1 VPCIRLHT
9 PFRIVPST
17 SPQPSNASSQTS
29 VLQRVVVGK
38 GPRPQGPN
46 GYTGDGFSSSI
57 ELVAVPV
64 LFIVGGLAL
73 DRWMGTRWIFAAA
86 LGAFAI
92 AGTIAKQYYVYTAR
106 MKSQEESLRSSR
118 AELADL
124 HAQLHDAKNAELAA
138 EQAELAA
145 HLAANRPT
153 DAIEIGAL

>member
-1 VPCIRLHT
+1 MP
-9 PFRIVPST
+9 
-17 SPQPSNASSQTS
+17 
-29 VLQRVVVGK
+29 RVIDGK
-38 GPRPQGPN
+38 GPRAGASHQGPN

-73 DRWMGTRWIFAAA
+73 DRWMNTGWIFAAA

-106 MKSQEESLRSSR
+106 MTSQEASLRALR
-118 AELADL
+118 AEQAQQ
-124 HAQLHDAKNAELAA
+124 HAEVRDAKNAELAA

-145 HLAANRPT
+145 LLAANRPADT
-153 DAIEIGAL
+153 IAG